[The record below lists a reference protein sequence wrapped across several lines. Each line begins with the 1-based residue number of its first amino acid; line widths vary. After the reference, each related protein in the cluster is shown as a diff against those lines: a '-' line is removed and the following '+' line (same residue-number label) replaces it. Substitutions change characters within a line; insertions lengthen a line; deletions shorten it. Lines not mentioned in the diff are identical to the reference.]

1 MMNRSAVNL
10 CRGFLLVVSLLLF
23 SAVQATGQSSAGT
36 QGKAEPRFIVDMPT
50 AGMLGKGTYAVDVD
64 FYQDGG
70 VLVFLNAG
78 IFERLSFG
86 ISYGGSKL
94 LGSESPV
101 MNELPGVNLKVRI
114 LEETLGFPALV
125 VGFDSQ
131 GKDGYIKDLD
141 RYLVKSPGLYAA
153 LSKNYTLLGYFSLH
167 GGVNYSFE
175 RADDDRDINFYVGAE
190 KTIGPFISAVL
201 EYNAALND
209 NDGNAIGKG
218 RGYLNAA
225 LKCSL
230 GGGLTIGLNFKDFFN
245 NARGETMIRRTARL
259 EFASRF

>member
-1 MMNRSAVNL
+1 MNRNL
-10 CRGFLLVVSLLLF
+10 TSSCRVALAVVSITFLTGF
-23 SAVQATGQSSAGT
+23 QASGQGSAGT
-36 QGKAEPRFIVDMPT
+36 QGKIEPRFIIDMPT
-50 AGMLGKGTYAVDVD
+50 AGMLGKGMYAVDVD

-70 VLVFLNAG
+70 VLVALNAG
-78 IFERLSFG
+78 IFDRLSFG

-101 MNELPGVNLKVRI
+101 MNELPGVNLKIRI
-114 LEETLGFPALV
+114 LEESLGFPALV

-153 LSKNYTLLGYFSLH
+153 VSKNYTLLGFFSLH

-175 RADDDRDINFYVGAE
+175 RADEDRDINFYTGAE
-190 KTIGPFISAVL
+190 KSLGPFLSAIV
-201 EYNAALND
+201 EYNLALND
-209 NDGNAIGKG
+209 NDGKAIGKG
-218 RGYLNAA
+218 RGYLGAA

-230 GGGLTIGLNFKDFFN
+230 GGGLTVGLNFKDFFS
-245 NARGETMIRRTARL
+245 NARGESMIRRTIRL
-259 EFASRF
+259 EFATKF

>member
-1 MMNRSAVNL
+1 MNRNRVSARRV
-10 CRGFLLVVSLLLF
+10 FSLVVSLAVL
-23 SAVQATGQSSAGT
+23 SVVQATGQSSAGT
-36 QGKAEPRFIVDMPT
+36 QGKAEPRFIIDMPT

-70 VLVFLNAG
+70 VLVCLNAG

-101 MNELPGVNLKVRI
+101 MNELPGVNLKIRV
-114 LEETLGFPALV
+114 LEESLGFPALV

-131 GKDGYIKDLD
+131 GKDGYIKELD

-153 LSKNYTLLGYFSLH
+153 ISKNYTLLGFFSLH

-175 RADDDRDINFYVGAE
+175 RADEDRDINLFAGAE
-190 KTIGPFISAVL
+190 KTLGPFLSAIV
-201 EYNAALND
+201 EYNLALND
-209 NDGNAIGKG
+209 SDGKAIGKG
-218 RGYLNAA
+218 RGYLNAS

-230 GGGLTIGLNFKDFFN
+230 GSGLTIGLNFKDFFN
-245 NARGETMIRRTARL
+245 NARGESMIRRTARL
-259 EFASRF
+259 EFVTRF

>member
-1 MMNRSAVNL
+1 MMNREHLN
-10 CRGFLLVVSLLLF
+10 RFLVLLL
-23 SAVQATGQSSAGT
+23 AVRVLTAVEAQGQGSAGT
-36 QGKAEPRFIVDMPT
+36 QGKGEPRFIIDMPT
-50 AGMLGKGTYAVDVD
+50 AGMLGKGIYAVDVD

-70 VLVFLNAG
+70 VLVALNAG

-101 MNELPGVNLKVRI
+101 MNALPGVNLKIRV
-114 LEETLGFPALV
+114 LEESLGFPALV

-131 GKDGYIKDLD
+131 GKDGYIKELD
-141 RYLVKSPGLYAA
+141 RYLVKSPGLFAV

-175 RADDDRDINFYVGAE
+175 HADEDRDINFFTGVE
-190 KTIGPFISAVL
+190 KTLGPFLSALV
-201 EYNAALND
+201 EYNLGLND
-209 NDGNAIGKG
+209 SDGKALGKG

-230 GGGLTIGLNFKDFFN
+230 GGGLTVGLNFKDFFN
-245 NARGETMIRRTARL
+245 NARGESMIRRTARL
-259 EFASRF
+259 EFATRF

>member
-1 MMNRSAVNL
+1 MNRNRMNACVA
-10 CRGFLLVVSLLLF
+10 SLIVASLAF
-23 SAVQATGQSSAGT
+23 FPGVQAAAQSSAGT
-36 QGKAEPRFIVDMPT
+36 QGKAEPRFIIDMPT

-70 VLVFLNAG
+70 VIVFLNAG

-101 MNELPGVNLKVRI
+101 MNELPGVNLKLRI

-131 GKDGYIKDLD
+131 GKDGYIKDLG
-141 RYLVKSPGLYAA
+141 RYLVKSPGLYAVI
-153 LSKNYTLLGYFSLH
+153 SKNYTLLGFFSLH

-175 RADDDRDINFYVGAE
+175 RADEDRDINFFAGAE
-190 KTIGPFISAVL
+190 KTLGPFLSAIL
-201 EYNAALND
+201 EYNLALND
-209 NDGNAIGKG
+209 SDGKAIGKG
-218 RGYLNAA
+218 RGYLSAA

-230 GGGLTIGLNFKDFFN
+230 GGGLTVGLNFKDFFN
-245 NARGETMIRRTARL
+245 NARDESMIRRTARL
-259 EFASRF
+259 EFATRF

>member
-1 MMNRSAVNL
+1 MNRNGMNL
-10 CRGFLLVVSLLLF
+10 CRIFLLLVSLACS
-23 SAVQATGQSSAGT
+23 SAVRATGQGSAGT
-36 QGKAEPRFIVDMPT
+36 QGKGEPRFIIDMPT

-101 MNELPGVNLKVRI
+101 MNALPGVNLKVRVF
-114 LEETLGFPALV
+114 EESLGFPALV
-125 VGFDSQ
+125 IGFDSQ

-153 LSKNYTLLGYFSLH
+153 ISKNYTLLGFFSLH

-175 RADDDRDINFYVGAE
+175 RGDEDRDINFFAGAE
-190 KTIGPFISAVL
+190 KTLGPFLSAIL
-201 EYNAALND
+201 EYNLALND
-209 NDGNAIGKG
+209 SDGKAIGKG

-230 GGGLTIGLNFKDFFN
+230 GGGLTVGLKLKDFFN
-245 NARGETMIRRTARL
+245 NARGESMIRRTARL
-259 EFASRF
+259 EFATRF